1 MTSTAD
7 LSPDIAPPPG
17 AAPDMWTDEGV
28 REVWRQVGTVAV
40 SRDPLKC
47 PTVTVL
53 AEQRRDG
60 SLGCI
65 DVLLDVAMGRSDA
78 GMAVVQARE
87 LARLLTE
94 AADLAEQWASR

>member
-1 MTSTAD
+1 MTTINPKTNPPVPDGAEAD
-7 LSPDIAPPPG
+7 V
-17 AAPDMWTDEGV
+17 WTDHNTRDV
-28 REVWRQVGTVAV
+28 YIKVGCVSVAT
-40 SRDPLKC
+40 LLQC

-78 GMAVVQARE
+78 GLSSGQARE
-87 LARLLTE
+87 LAGLLIAGADRADRL
-94 AADLAEQWASR
+94 AGQ